1 MSFHSRENSVKYEIQ
16 FFDMKLLFLIS
27 ALSTEA
33 RIRVRDDLNGVV
45 YLTELI
51 DVIVQERISELPAWF
66 EDRDIDLICEILKV
80 LFNLTSNSESDVH
93 ENELQFCR
101 LAGVL
106 RTTLLRAKTTNRE
119 KRQDLI
125 SNVVNLV
132 SSLPNSS
139 LIELVPNLTR
149 SGVVADEDEHILE
162 FENHDLTA
170 LSTFLEFMSARLEG
184 VPKSGS
190 VSSEKL
196 GPILT
201 VLIKCS
207 RSHRIQRRY
216 IRSVVLP
223 PLTNVMTRPEEG
235 KELKNV
241 LCRLLTSVNTQMR
254 DLVAEL
260 LFVCCKESVPRM
272 AKHTGY
278 GNSLGM
284 FANRGLLGGQRVTPS
299 QEYSSDSDDSDTE
312 EYKRMEH
319 AINPVT
325 GCFEPPRPNPFENMS
340 DEQKEYEAMKLVNLI
355 DQLDRQ
361 GIIKPARI
369 GADGKPE
376 AVDHVLALQEAGAEF
391 QNST

>member
-1 MSFHSRENSVKYEIQ
+1 
-16 FFDMKLLFLIS
+16 MKLLFLITALNAS
-27 ALSTEA
+27 ARA
-33 RIRVRDDLNGVV
+33 RVQDDLNGVV

-51 DVIVQERISELPAWF
+51 DVIVQERITESEAVWF

-80 LFNLTSNSESDVH
+80 LFNLTSNPDSPDDQQH

-101 LAGVL
+101 LSGVL
-106 RTTLLRAKTTNRE
+106 RNTLLHVKTTNRE
-119 KRQDLI
+119 KRQDLH
-125 SNVVNLV
+125 SNVINLV
-132 SSLPNSS
+132 SSLPNGS
-139 LIELVPNLTR
+139 LIELAPNLVR
-149 SGVVADEDEHILE
+149 SGEENVME
-162 FENHDLTA
+162 FENHDVTA
-170 LSTFLEFMSARLEG
+170 LATFLDFLRGRLDG
-184 VPKSGS
+184 VAPKASG
-190 VSSEKL
+190 SSEKL

-207 RSHRIQRRY
+207 RSHRIHRRY
-216 IRSVVLP
+216 IRTVVLP
-223 PLTNVMTRPEEG
+223 PLTNVMQRPEEG
-235 KELKNV
+235 TEIKNV
-241 LCRLLTSVNTQMR
+241 LCRLLTSANTQIR

-260 LFVCCKESVPRM
+260 LFICCKESVPRM

-284 FANRGLLGGQRVTPS
+284 FATKGLLANQRVLPS

-312 EYKRMEH
+312 EYKRLEH

-325 GCFEPPRPNPFENMS
+325 GCYEPPRVNPFENMS

-376 AVDHVLALQEAGAEF
+376 AVEHVLQLQDATEIAKP
-391 QNST
+391 